1 MGDED
6 DEEGKQRGKN
16 TFLLSFVACRVGGGG
31 GKEIVM
37 YCLVTTMAKA
47 FSLSSQ
53 SDLSC
58 PFRLYIG
65 EAVAI
70 SDKGVDYITILA
82 LAQYVHCKKPCP

>member
-6 DEEGKQRGKN
+6 DEKKKKTGR
-16 TFLLSFVACRVGGGG
+16 TRSVCPSSRRVGV
-31 GKEIVM
+31 EIGM
-37 YCLVTTMAKA
+37 CWLGTMAKA